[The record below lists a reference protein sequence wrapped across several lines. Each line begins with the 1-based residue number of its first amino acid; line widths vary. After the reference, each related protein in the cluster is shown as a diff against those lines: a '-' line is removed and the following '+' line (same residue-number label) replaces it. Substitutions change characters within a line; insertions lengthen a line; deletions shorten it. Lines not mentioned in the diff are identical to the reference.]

1 MPIIANDGSML
12 GRCRYPVS
20 AISLVLDCPVAT
32 MNMHF
37 EIYRDEHLQFR
48 WKLTADSGKVV
59 AHSAE
64 GFRTIDDC
72 NHAIALIKKC
82 AESEVRDSSFRPS
95 ATPTAH
101 LPHATIPRQTPGDD
115 STPTG

>member
-1 MPIIANDGSML
+1 MS
-12 GRCRYPVS
+12 
-20 AISLVLDCPVAT
+20 VAT

-48 WKLTADSGKVV
+48 WKLTAESGKVV

-72 NHAIALIKKC
+72 NHAIALIKTC
-82 AESEVRDSSFRPS
+82 ADAEVRDASFRQTS
-95 ATPTAH
+95 TPTTQ
-101 LPHATIPRQTPGDD
+101 LPRATIPRATSSDD
-115 STPTG
+115 PPSIA